1 MFTRPP
7 EPAVVNLS
15 NPFVLLPHLAC
26 AAYEA
31 PLSLDD
37 ERWWGEDLGEGVRRL
52 VLDDRLVLRNR
63 RAVWAGRG
71 APAPGIGLRSGAA
84 EEYRIAD
91 FDGRL
96 VGTVDGSRAFEA
108 VHPGAIYLHQGQTY
122 RVESLDLD
130 DRAAI
135 VEPADGDEYTQVRSE
150 TSVHVLS
157 TEATRAIGKMQL
169 HLGAVEVTSHVTGY
183 DRRDVRTHMSLGRE
197 PLDLPPTRL
206 VTRAFWYT
214 VAPEVLFAA
223 RLSPEQVPGTLH
235 AVEHAGIGILPLF
248 TICDRWDVG
257 GVSTALLAD
266 TMSPTIVIY
275 DGYPGGAGIAEL
287 GYGAGR
293 RHLEATLAVVERC
306 PCSHGCPS
314 CVHSPKCGNGNEP
327 LDKAG
332 AVALLRA
339 PCSPERARHSGSS
352 RIDTDPQ
359 SSTSPRSRP
368 MIGTS
373 VGSV

>member
-1 MFTRPP
+1 MLVAGSDQLDQWLMAHPREVFTRPP

-37 ERWWGEDLGEGVRRL
+37 EQWWGEDLGEGVRQL
-52 VLDDRLVLRNR
+52 VLGDRLVLRNR
-63 RAVWAGRG
+63 RAVWSGRG

-84 EEYRIAD
+84 EEYRIAED
-91 FDGRL
+91 DGRL
-96 VGTVDGSRAFEA
+96 VGTVDGARAFES
-108 VHPGAIYLHQGQTY
+108 VHPGAIYVHQGQTF
-122 RVESLDLD
+122 RVASLDLD

-135 VEPADGDEYTQVRSE
+135 VEPADDDEYTQVRSE
-150 TSVHVLS
+150 TNVAILA
-157 TEATRAIGKMQL
+157 TEASRTIGRVQL
-169 HLGAVEVTSHVTGY
+169 HLGAVQVTSHVVGY
-183 DRRDVRTHMSLGRE
+183 DRRDARSHVSLGHE
-197 PLDLPPTRL
+197 ALDLPPTRL

-214 VAPEVLFAA
+214 VAPEVLAAA

-257 GVSTALLAD
+257 GVSTAYLAD
-266 TMSPTIVIY
+266 TDQPTIVIY

-306 PCSHGCPS
+306 PCRAGCPS

-339 PCSPERARHSGSS
+339 VLA
-352 RIDTDPQ
+352 
-359 SSTSPRSRP
+359 
-368 MIGTS
+368 
-373 VGSV
+373 